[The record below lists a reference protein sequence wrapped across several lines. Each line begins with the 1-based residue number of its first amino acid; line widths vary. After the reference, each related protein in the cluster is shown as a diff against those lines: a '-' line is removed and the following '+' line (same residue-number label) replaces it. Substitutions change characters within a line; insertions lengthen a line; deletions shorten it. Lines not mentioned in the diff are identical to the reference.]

1 MKSIV
6 CLMSLLVLAIS
17 TQFGDCGTLDRQQM
31 PFTPAEIQV
40 QHFPFTCGSL
50 FLSLSLSVFLDSNVP
65 AINLRPVVFFSRE
78 NYTGEMEKSI
88 GSQSL
93 NVFLSF

>member
-1 MKSIV
+1 VQSQSFISVIMKSIV

-50 FLSLSLSVFLDSNVP
+50 FLSLSLCL
-65 AINLRPVVFFSRE
+65 SR
-78 NYTGEMEKSI
+78 
-88 GSQSL
+88 L
-93 NVFLSF
+93 